1 VGKNVTGTTI
11 GKTFGVASLL
21 TGQLTLLVNQ
31 TDTFSLLVYMLESPK
46 LTPFTIQLNQAVN
59 WVLVAHS
66 YNSSYSGGR
75 DQEDHN
81 TKPAMSK

>member
-31 TDTFSLLVYMLESPK
+31 TDTFSLLSLHAGEPK
-46 LTPFTIQLNQAVN
+46 VNSFYYSIKPGSQLGA
-59 WVLVAHS
+59 
-66 YNSSYSGGR
+66 GG
-75 DQEDHN
+75 
-81 TKPAMSK
+81 SFL